1 MIPSPA
7 ERDELFKRFARALF
21 KGDMDALYQ
30 AVTPDF
36 LWSFHDGLAV
46 TKSLQGPD
54 AIAAHLA
61 EQKALLSAQ
70 RFHDVAY
77 HHAGDISFMTF
88 RVSETVRATGEQREQ
103 RGIERYTFCGR
114 QARDQGRLSQA
125 ALILRAIKARP
136 VMPDNHSH
144 ASTAPAF
151 SPISTRSAPSA
162 PTRPACTSRPSPS
175 RTSARCTGWRSGC
188 RTPG

>member
-30 AVTPDF
+30 VVTPDF

-46 TKSLQGPD
+46 TKSLQGPA

-70 RFHDVAY
+70 RFHDVVY

-88 RVSETVRATGEQREQ
+88 RVSETVRTTGEQREQ
-103 RGIERYTFCGR
+103 VGIERYSFG
-114 QARDQGRLSQA
+114 DGRLA
-125 ALILRAIKARP
+125 TKDVYRKPL
-136 VMPDNHSH
+136 
-144 ASTAPAF
+144 
-151 SPISTRSAPSA
+151 
-162 PTRPACTSRPSPS
+162 
-175 RTSARCTGWRSGC
+175 
-188 RTPG
+188 